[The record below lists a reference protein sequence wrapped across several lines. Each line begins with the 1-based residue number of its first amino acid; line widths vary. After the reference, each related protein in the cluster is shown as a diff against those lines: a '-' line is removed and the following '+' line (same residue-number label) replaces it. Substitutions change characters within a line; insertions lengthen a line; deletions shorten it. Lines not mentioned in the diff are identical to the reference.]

1 MARPSEFNQETAD
14 AICERIADGES
25 LRAICRDDA
34 MPSKATVFRWLV
46 AFPDF
51 ETKYAHA
58 REAQADALVD
68 EIVSI
73 ADEEVTMV
81 KRSKHTHGASP
92 EDDDESNDV
101 EVVFDQTAV
110 ARNKLRVAARQWT
123 AEKLRPKKY
132 GPKLEIDQR
141 TTLTDLTDDQL
152 NARIAQLSA
161 AAGG

>member
-1 MARPSEFNQETAD
+1 MGRPSEYSQETAD

-25 LRAICRDDA
+25 LRSVCRDEQ

-46 AFPDF
+46 EFPDF

-68 EIVSI
+68 EIVGI
-73 ADEEVTMV
+73 ADEEAVTI
-81 KRSKHTHGASP
+81 KSKDGEEVA
-92 EDDDESNDV
+92 
-101 EVVFDQTAV
+101 VVFDQTAV

-141 TTLTDLTDDQL
+141 TTLTDLTEEQL
-152 NARIAQLSA
+152 DARIAQLRA
-161 AAGG
+161 ATGG

>member
-1 MARPSEFNQETAD
+1 MAGRPSDYTAELAD
-14 AICERIADGES
+14 QICERIADGES
-25 LRAICRDDA
+25 LRSICRDES

-46 AFPDF
+46 EFPDF

-58 REAQADALVD
+58 REAQADTLVD

-73 ADEEVTMV
+73 ADEEVTMI
-81 KRSKHTHGASP
+81 RADKHKPGAD
-92 EDDDESNDV
+92 EDAQV

>member
-1 MARPSEFNQETAD
+1 MARQSEYTQEVAD

-25 LRAICRDDA
+25 LRAICRDEG
-34 MPSKATVFRWLV
+34 MPNKSTVFRWLV
-46 AFPDF
+46 EFPDF
-51 ETKYAHA
+51 ATKYAHA
-58 REAQADALVD
+58 REAQADTLVD

-73 ADEEVTMV
+73 ADEEVTMI
-81 KRSKHTHGASP
+81 RADKHKPGADG
-92 EDDDESNDV
+92 EEEI

-161 AAGG
+161 ATGC

>member
-1 MARPSEFNQETAD
+1 MGRQSEYTQEVAD

-25 LRAICRDDA
+25 LRAICRDEA

-46 AFPDF
+46 EYPDF

-73 ADEEVTMV
+73 ADEEVTMI
-81 KRSKHTHGASP
+81 RADKHKPGAD
-92 EDDDESNDV
+92 EDAQV

-141 TTLTDLTDDQL
+141 TTLTDLTDEQL

>member
-1 MARPSEFNQETAD
+1 MARPSEFSQEKAD

-34 MPSKATVFRWLV
+34 MPSKATVFQWLIQY
-46 AFPDF
+46 PDF
-51 ETKYAHA
+51 QTKYAHA
-58 REAQADALVD
+58 REAQADVLVD
-68 EIVSI
+68 EIVGI
-73 ADEEVTMV
+73 ADEEAVTV
-81 KRSKHTHGASP
+81 KSADGEEVA
-92 EDDDESNDV
+92 
-101 EVVFDQTAV
+101 VVFDQTAV

-141 TTLTDLTDDQL
+141 TTLTDLTDEQL

>member
-1 MARPSEFNQETAD
+1 MSRPSEYSPETAD
-14 AICERIADGES
+14 LICERIADGES
-25 LRAICRDDA
+25 LRSICRDDS
-34 MPSKATVFRWLV
+34 MPSKATVFRWLTE
-46 AFPDF
+46 FKDF

-58 REAQADALVD
+58 REAQADTLVD

-73 ADEEVTMV
+73 ADEEVTMI
-81 KRSKHTHGASP
+81 RADKHKPGAD
-92 EDDDESNDV
+92 EDAEV

-141 TTLTDLTDDQL
+141 TTLTDLTDEQL

-161 AAGG
+161 ATGG

>member
-1 MARPSEFNQETAD
+1 MAGRPSLYSQEKAD
-14 AICERIADGES
+14 QICERISDGES
-25 LRAICRDDA
+25 LRSICASDE
-34 MPSKATVFRWLV
+34 MPNKATVFRWLIEY
-46 AFPDF
+46 PDF
-51 ETKYAHA
+51 ATKYAHA
-58 REAQADALVD
+58 REAQADVLVD

-73 ADEEVTMV
+73 ADEEVTTV
-81 KRSKHTHGASP
+81 RKAKHSGS
-92 EDDDESNDV
+92 EDDDGEI

-141 TTLTDLTDDQL
+141 TTVTDLTDEQL

-161 AAGG
+161 VAGG

>member
-1 MARPSEFNQETAD
+1 MARPSEFSQEKAD
-14 AICERIADGES
+14 AICERISDGES

-34 MPSKATVFRWLV
+34 MPSKATVFQWLIQY
-46 AFPDF
+46 PDF
-51 ETKYAHA
+51 QTKYAHA
-58 REAQADALVD
+58 REAQADVLVD
-68 EIVSI
+68 EIVGI
-73 ADEEVTMV
+73 ADEEAVTV
-81 KRSKHTHGASP
+81 KSADGEEVA
-92 EDDDESNDV
+92 
-101 EVVFDQTAV
+101 VVFDQTAV

-141 TTLTDLTDDQL
+141 TTLTDLTDEQL